1 MEKTSN
7 MAEMRPNWFLEDPI
21 DFEYKYYVLMAYLM
35 KVKENF
41 NKPGFERYF
50 KNLLSVK
57 RDLES
62 FIKNTEFSQKTL
74 AKMTEEDRDNFYNIL
89 DRNLDRIGEI
99 EEIAKNS
106 VITIDNF
113 LEENNEFYEKY
124 NSLVDVESHCPKYNL
139 WDQGFLIIRKKG
151 EETMRIFTW
160 FFSIVKIAQ
169 KENVALLMTELL
181 DPLCETT
188 QDIKKIRKFLKS
200 NIKDFSDQYDCLLVA
215 EICDEIDMEIG
226 TELSKEKSIDMIMNR
241 FKS

>member
-1 MEKTSN
+1 MS
-7 MAEMRPNWFLEDPI
+7 EMRPYWFLEDPI
-21 DFEYKYYVLMAYLM
+21 DLEYKYYVLMAYLM
-35 KVKENF
+35 RVKENF

-50 KNLLSVK
+50 KNLLSIRK
-57 RDLES
+57 DLES

-74 AKMTEEDRDNFYNIL
+74 AKMTDEDKNHFYNML
-89 DRNLDRIGEI
+89 DKNLDSIEEI

-106 VITIDNF
+106 VVTIDDF
-113 LEENNEFYEKY
+113 IEKNNKFYEKY
-124 NSLVDVESHCPKYNL
+124 NSLVEVESYCAKYNL
-139 WDQGFLIIRKKG
+139 WDQGFLIIRKNG

-160 FFSIVKIAQ
+160 FFSIVKISQ

-188 QDIKKIRKFLKS
+188 KDINKIRKFLKS
-200 NIKDFSDQYDCLLVA
+200 NIKDFSTQYDCVLVA
-215 EICDEIDMEIG
+215 EICDDIDMEIG

>member
-1 MEKTSN
+1 
-7 MAEMRPNWFLEDPI
+7 MRPYWFLEDPI
-21 DFEYKYYVLMAYLM
+21 DLEYKYYVLMAYLM
-35 KVKENF
+35 RVKENF

-50 KNLLSVK
+50 KNLLSIRK
-57 RDLES
+57 DLES

-74 AKMTEEDRDNFYNIL
+74 AKMTDEDKNHFYNML
-89 DRNLDRIGEI
+89 DKNLDSIEEI

-106 VITIDNF
+106 VVTIDDF
-113 LEENNEFYEKY
+113 IEKNNKFYEKY
-124 NSLVDVESHCPKYNL
+124 NSLVEVESYCAKYNL
-139 WDQGFLIIRKKG
+139 WDQGFLIIRKNG

-160 FFSIVKIAQ
+160 FFSIVKISQ

-188 QDIKKIRKFLKS
+188 KDINKIRKFLKS
-200 NIKDFSDQYDCLLVA
+200 NIKDFSTQYDCVLVA
-215 EICDEIDMEIG
+215 EICDDIDMEIG